1 LTQDGQ
7 TRKIEN
13 DRDYHESTLSKF
25 RPRTDRRALNQKR
38 KGLDTMAR
46 ILYKIF
52 DYVIRR
58 FNAPSAGLKS
68 GLNLR

>member
-1 LTQDGQ
+1 MLSEF
-7 TRKIEN
+7 R
-13 DRDYHESTLSKF
+13 RDPIYSQVAKSETK
-25 RPRTDRRALNQKR
+25 

-46 ILYKIF
+46 ILYKTF

-58 FNAPSAGLKS
+58 FNALSAGLKS

>member
-1 LTQDGQ
+1 MP
-7 TRKIEN
+7 
-13 DRDYHESTLSKF
+13 RDFKS
-25 RPRTDRRALNQKR
+25 LNQKR
-38 KGLDTMAR
+38 KGLDTMSR
-46 ILYKIF
+46 ILYKTS

>member
-1 LTQDGQ
+1 MGKPERLKMTAITRVNAFEILT
-7 TRKIEN
+7 
-13 DRDYHESTLSKF
+13 
-25 RPRTDRRALNQKR
+25 RTDLKALNQKR

-46 ILYKIF
+46 TLYKIF

>member
-1 LTQDGQ
+1 M
-7 TRKIEN
+7 
-13 DRDYHESTLSKF
+13 LSEF
-25 RPRTDRRALNQKR
+25 RPRTDLKALDQKR

-46 ILYKIF
+46 ILYKMF

>member
-1 LTQDGQ
+1 MTGL
-7 TRKIEN
+7 
-13 DRDYHESTLSKF
+13 HESILSEF
-25 RPRTDRRALNQKR
+25 RPRTDLKALDQKR
-38 KGLDTMAR
+38 KGLDTMAQ

-68 GLNLR
+68 D

>member
-1 LTQDGQ
+1 MTAITRVNAFEILT
-7 TRKIEN
+7 
-13 DRDYHESTLSKF
+13 
-25 RPRTDRRALNQKR
+25 RTDLKALNQKR

>member
-1 LTQDGQ
+1 MRERMSQSFRSLDA
-7 TRKIEN
+7 TRFK
-13 DRDYHESTLSKF
+13 S
-25 RPRTDRRALNQKR
+25 LNQKR
-38 KGLDTMAR
+38 KGLDTIAR
-46 ILYKIF
+46 ILYKTS